1 MNIWGMQE
9 LMRESVYDMLH
20 QKNQGKI
27 PFKKRM
33 KVAREC
39 CLGMNYLHTA
49 SQPILH
55 LDLKTQNLLINDQDV
70 TKVAGTAT
78 LLFVLRVC
86 RVALCV
92 ACVSCRV
99 MLKSTSTRSFQI
111 SACRVYH
118 RRCERQRAGQWAPP
132 STRAPPLSIPCPP
145 LAIQG

>member
-1 MNIWGMQE
+1 MQE

-55 LDLKTQNLLINDQDV
+55 LDLKTQNLLINDQEV
-70 TKVAGTAT
+70 TKVAGTANS
-78 LLFVLRVC
+78 LFVCRASC
-86 RVALCV
+86 RVV
-92 ACVSCRV
+92 CVSCV
-99 MLKSTSTRSFQI
+99 SCVVCVS
-111 SACRVYH
+111 C
-118 RRCERQRAGQWAPP
+118 
-132 STRAPPLSIPCPP
+132 
-145 LAIQG
+145 